1 MVQSILANK
10 KAHVEKIQALFSQFD
25 DRETGV
31 ITFAMLE
38 EKIDS
43 PDVREYFETL
53 GLDVWD
59 AWSFFKPLVELWW
72 CALLVPLSRP
82 QVTC

>member
-1 MVQSILANK
+1 MANK
-10 KAHVEKIQALFSQFD
+10 KSHVERIQALFSQFD

-53 GLDVWD
+53 GF
-59 AWSFFKPLVELWW
+59 AR
-72 CALLVPLSRP
+72 LS
-82 QVTC
+82 VL

>member
-1 MVQSILANK
+1 MQSILANK
-10 KAHVEKIQALFSQFD
+10 KAHVERIQALFSQFD

-43 PDVREYFETL
+43 PDVREYFEIL
-53 GLDVWD
+53 GFARLLGP
-59 AWSFFKPLVELWW
+59 SLVL
-72 CALLVPLSRP
+72 
-82 QVTC
+82 